1 MRVNEIFKS
10 IDGEGLRTGELTTF
24 IRLAG
29 CNLRCSYCD
38 TCYALK
44 NSNGTEMSV
53 DEIVKKAKKM
63 DYRNITLTGGEPLIH
78 KDVDDLISKLCDNG
92 FYVNI
97 ETNGSVPID
106 KYILNK
112 NILITMDYKVPSSGV
127 EKSMNLSN
135 LEKLR
140 KNDVLKFVIGKGDFE
155 RVEQVIKNYSIKS
168 YIYLSP
174 IFGEIESVEL
184 VDFMK
189 NMHIKG
195 IDTSKMRVQV
205 QLHKIIWNPNER
217 GV

>member
-1 MRVNEIFKS
+1 MKVNEIFKS

-44 NSNGTEMSV
+44 NSNGIEMSV
-53 DEIVKKAKKM
+53 DEIVKRAKKY

-78 KDVDDLISKLCDNG
+78 KDVDSLISKLCENG

-106 KYILNK
+106 KYISNK
-112 NILITMDYKVPSSGV
+112 NILITMDYKLPSSCV
-127 EKSMNLSN
+127 EKNMNLNN

-140 KNDVLKFVIGKGDFE
+140 ANDVLKFVIGKDDFDKVKQIIE
-155 RVEQVIKNYSIKS
+155 KYSIKS

-174 IFGEIESVEL
+174 VFGEIEPFEI

-189 NMHIKG
+189 IMHTQG